1 VRKGSLEFRWRNA
14 RKRIFNLIE
23 KARRMNEEKL
33 SSPGSPGGK
42 SAAGAPE
49 SEPGGLPPVA
59 KEVAQSAQGE
69 LDKLK
74 RAAQEQGSA
83 ALQEAKAVTESA
95 LRQAREV
102 GGDLL
107 KEQKNYLAQK
117 VDHYAQALRSAG
129 ERLRHEQDP
138 LLAEPAQRVAEQL
151 GSLANYL
158 RQKEA
163 ADFLLD
169 LETFTRRRPEIVLGA
184 LFVLGL
190 GAARFLKAS
199 RSRARP
205 PSSSDQGAGSS
216 STSESSL
223 GTQSPPGA
231 PPGPVEPTTI
241 PPSAMP

>member
-1 VRKGSLEFRWRNA
+1 
-14 RKRIFNLIE
+14 
-23 KARRMNEEKL
+23 MNEEKL
-33 SSPGSPGGK
+33 SSPGSPGEK
-42 SAAGAPE
+42 SPAEAPE
-49 SEPGGLPPVA
+49 SELGDSPPAA
-59 KEVAQSAQGE
+59 KEVAQSAPGE

-74 RAAQEQGSA
+74 RAVQEQGSA
-83 ALQEAKAVTESA
+83 ALHEAKAVSDSA

-102 GGDLL
+102 GENLL
-107 KEQKNYLAQK
+107 KDQKNYLAQR

-151 GSLANYL
+151 GGLANYL

-163 ADFLLD
+163 ADFLED
-169 LETFTRRRPEIVLGA
+169 VETFTRRRPEIVFGA

-199 RSRARP
+199 RSRAR
-205 PSSSDQGAGSS
+205 SSSSWDQGAGSS
-216 STSESSL
+216 SRSEFPLESPP
-223 GTQSPPGA
+223 QSPPEA
-231 PPGPVEPTTI
+231 PPDPAEPTTT